1 MYEIPLKTVDQLQF
15 SVMRLSAVT
24 YLQQL
29 LIEDTGGRIQPDDP
43 YRSAKESAFDLLFS
57 LQRDIQKELH
67 DIVFGEVFA

>member
-1 MYEIPLKTVDQLQF
+1 MYEIPLKTVDRLQF

-29 LIEDTGGRIQPDDP
+29 LIEDTDGRIREDDP
-43 YRSAKESAFDLLFS
+43 DRSAKESAFDLLFS